1 MRLLKNLLCK
11 LLLHIPV
18 VRYKQFVY
26 MWLGVNVEPNTKS
39 FFIGNPIVIGEYENI
54 VIHENSEIERGC
66 TLIAKDKIEIG
77 QNSTLAYGVMVLTS
91 ADPNGPHNKLSKLY
105 PPIKAPV
112 TIGNDCWIGARSVI
126 LPGVTIGDCSIVAA
140 GSVVTKD
147 VQPKTLVAGVP
158 AIVKKRLAL

>member
-1 MRLLKNLLCK
+1 MKFNLLYYK
-11 LLLHIPV
+11 LLLRLPI
-18 VRYKQFVY
+18 VRYKKYVY
-26 MWLGVNVEPNTKS
+26 RHLGVKILPNTAT
-39 FFIGNPIVIGEYENI
+39 FFIGNPIVIGKYTNI
-54 VIHENSEIERGC
+54 VIHDNSEIERGC

-112 TIGNDCWIGARSVI
+112 IIGNDCWIGARSVI

-158 AIVKKRLAL
+158 ATVKKKLTL

>member
-1 MRLLKNLLCK
+1 MKFNLLFCK
-11 LLLHIPV
+11 LLLHLPI
-18 VRYKQFVY
+18 VRYKKNVY
-26 MWLGVNVEPNTKS
+26 KLLGVNILPNTTN
-39 FFIGNPIVIGEYENI
+39 FFIGNPMVIGNYENI
-54 VIHENSEIERGC
+54 VIHNNSEIERGC

-77 QNSTLAYGVMVLTS
+77 ENSTLAYGVMVLTS

-112 TIGNDCWIGARSVI
+112 IIGNDCWIGARSVI

-140 GSVVTKD
+140 GSVVTED

-158 AIVKKRLAL
+158 AKVKKRLTI